1 MRITEAISR
10 SRQRLSSVGIDE
22 ARLDAEL
29 LVSEVTGRG
38 RAWLFLHPDEE
49 LTPAQ
54 TARLEALL
62 SRRLRREPLP
72 YILGRA
78 EFCGLTFRVTPAAL
92 IPRPETEILVEA
104 AIERAQG
111 LGAQFIVDVGSGSGA
126 IAVALAR
133 QMPQVHV
140 IAADVSLN
148 ALRLARENV
157 VTHDA
162 AGRVHLLCSDL
173 LDGLRGEFD
182 CVVAN
187 LPYVRADEFPELQPE
202 VRNYE
207 PRWALDG
214 GPDGLELIRRL
225 GAQLLGHL
233 RTGGFAALEVG
244 AGQAPEVTKLLE
256 TAGLRTVEALRDYG
270 GIERVVIGWRKG

>member
-256 TAGLRTVEALRDYG
+256 TAGLRTAEALRDYG

>member
-54 TARLEALL
+54 TAQLGTLL

-256 TAGLRTVEALRDYG
+256 TAGLRTAEALRDYG